1 MRVYGCRLRIK
12 LCYGHNDSSD
22 LMSEGS
28 LLNFPCDL
36 FVKVLGQNKS
46 DFRSVAEAIV
56 KAHYADLDIEQIKEK
71 ASKNGRFLSLTFAVY
86 AQNKDQIDALYQE
99 LVASEDVLLVL

>member
-1 MRVYGCRLRIK
+1 MRVYGYSLRTK
-12 LCYGHNDSSD
+12 LCYGRNDSSD

-28 LLNFPCDL
+28 LLSFPCDL
-36 FVKVLGQNKS
+36 FVKVLGRNKS
-46 DFRSVAEAIV
+46 DFRSVAETIV
-56 KAHYADLDIEQIKEK
+56 QAHYADLNLEQIKEK

-86 AQNKDQIDALYQE
+86 AQNKDEIDALYQD